1 MIDRGVIYQ
10 TSGNLIAYPENDEYF
25 IYKKH

>member
-10 TSGNLIAYPENDEYF
+10 TAGNLIAYPENDEYF
-25 IYKKH
+25 YI